1 MQKRFLLS
9 FAAAALLAIP
19 SAAFAGT
26 VTITAD
32 PNAPTN
38 NFGTGGNTNAYAYTI
53 TTSDDGTSVIVAL
66 TTSTSTPYD
75 FANLY
80 FDSNAFSS
88 PYLGSTIG
96 FEVAGSTVNDAFIP
110 GVNGSNV
117 SAGPGVT
124 SVETTNGAT
133 KTITVSIAN
142 SFFENPPADLD
153 FAATP
158 VNGYVSLHISQSFG
172 YSAVGQST
180 DFSKPAELGLVQLHS
195 PVPEPAGIDYMAI
208 SGLVALAGAGR
219 RLYGRLRS

>member
-1 MQKRFLLS
+1 MQKRLLLS
-9 FAAAALLAIP
+9 FAAAALLALP
-19 SAAFAGT
+19 SVAFADK
-26 VTITAD
+26 VTITAN
-32 PNAPTN
+32 PTAPQGD
-38 NFGTGGNTNAYAYTI
+38 FADGGNTNAYSYTI
-53 TTSDDGTSVIVAL
+53 TTSDDGHSVIVSL

-80 FDSNAFSS
+80 FDSNAFS
-88 PYLGSTIG
+88 PTYLGSTIG
-96 FEVAGSTVNDAFIP
+96 FEVAGNTVSDAFIP
-110 GVNGSNV
+110 GVSGSNV
-117 SAGPGVT
+117 PAGPGVT
-124 SVETTNGAT
+124 SVETTSGSK

-153 FAATP
+153 FPATP
-158 VNGYVSLHISQSFG
+158 VDGYVSLHISQSFG

-180 DFSKPAELGLVQLHS
+180 DFPKPVELGLMQLTS